1 MVRRGAFPSDNP
13 AAPRRN
19 RSSEMSKTL
28 SVVVALIVTS
38 ILVIPTVS
46 LADAPRVTITSRA

>member
-1 MVRRGAFPSDNP
+1 
-13 AAPRRN
+13 
-19 RSSEMSKTL
+19 MSKTL

-46 LADAPRVTITSRA
+46 LADAPTVIVSAAA